1 MCLNTGWV
9 AIEKGCGR
17 VVAAGRTGAPI
28 ADRSATMER
37 LLKLPAC
44 TLVTT
49 GRTGT
54 DFLQSL
60 LDSHPQVLTF
70 NGSLFFQTFWA
81 NSVCVSS
88 AAADLQRFMGREGL
102 ESVRVR

>member
-1 MCLNTGWV
+1 M
-9 AIEKGCGR
+9 
-17 VVAAGRTGAPI
+17 VAAGHTGAPV

-60 LDSHPQVLTF
+60 LDSHTQVLTF
-70 NGSLFFQTFWA
+70 NGVLFFQTFWA

-88 AAADLQRFMGREGL
+88 GDADLQGSMGREGL
-102 ESVRVR
+102 ENVWVR

>member
-1 MCLNTGWV
+1 
-9 AIEKGCGR
+9 
-17 VVAAGRTGAPI
+17 
-28 ADRSATMER
+28 MER

-70 NGSLFFQTFWA
+70 NGALFFQTFWA
-81 NSVCVSS
+81 NSICVSS
-88 AAADLQRFMGREGL
+88 GNPDPADLIDEFIGKHIEKLKSKYDLIER
-102 ESVRVR
+102 